1 MTFITSERYKE
12 ELKRNLSF
20 CHKFRSV
27 PRSFQKELVPDTVP
41 QKGTSSRNVRYL
53 NEVLERTGYVHIIIL
68 LISSILF
75 WTFYNIL
82 AYLAFSMFFL
92 TFLWPSQKDK
102 IKQKVEN
109 IKVPLL
115 FYFMTM

>member
-27 PRSFQKELVPDTVP
+27 PRSFQKELVPVTVP

-53 NEVLERTGYVHIIIL
+53 NEVLEHTAHQHIHP
-68 LISSILF
+68 SVF
-75 WTFYNIL
+75 FHETFTHQTFTHRDFYPSL
-82 AYLAFSMFFL
+82 A
-92 TFLWPSQKDK
+92 
-102 IKQKVEN
+102 
-109 IKVPLL
+109 
-115 FYFMTM
+115 

>member
-27 PRSFQKELVPDTVP
+27 PRSFQKELVPVTVP

-53 NEVLERTGYVHIIIL
+53 NEVLERTVPPFFFFNRAPD
-68 LISSILF
+68 SPQE
-75 WTFYNIL
+75 
-82 AYLAFSMFFL
+82 AFKCKRIKL
-92 TFLWPSQKDK
+92 NK
-102 IKQKVEN
+102 IFGGLVKN
-109 IKVPLL
+109 S
-115 FYFMTM
+115 

>member
-27 PRSFQKELVPDTVP
+27 PRSFQKELVPVPVP

-53 NEVLERTGYVHIIIL
+53 NEVLERTVQSNLLGSKVEIL
-68 LISSILF
+68 QFARGNLTKTDESIREIGEIRNIS
-75 WTFYNIL
+75 WKENIL
-82 AYLAFSMFFL
+82 
-92 TFLWPSQKDK
+92 P
-102 IKQKVEN
+102 
-109 IKVPLL
+109 
-115 FYFMTM
+115 